1 MNSSESTEEEAGSEH
16 QASASAPSDEKPSS
30 QPQPPATDVI
40 SAPDIIPE
48 KEKMRSGPGVD
59 SYTITVTKT
68 ENHCPANEL
77 TTVVTTEEVVHDG
90 GVTIET
96 KVQKTTEH
104 VVTKK
109 TVETVIINSEE
120 VCALKIFRFPLHC

>member
-1 MNSSESTEEEAGSEH
+1 MNSSDSTEEEAGLEH
-16 QASASAPSDEKPSS
+16 QASASVPSDEKPSF
-30 QPQPPATDVI
+30 QPQSPTSDVI

-48 KEKMRSGPGVD
+48 KEKMRSGPGPD

-77 TTVVTTEEVVHDG
+77 TTVETTEEVVHDG

-96 KVQKTTEH
+96 KVQKMTEH
-104 VVTKK
+104 VITTK
-109 TVETVIINSEE
+109 TVETVIVNNEE
-120 VCALKIFRFPLHC
+120 VCCFKVF